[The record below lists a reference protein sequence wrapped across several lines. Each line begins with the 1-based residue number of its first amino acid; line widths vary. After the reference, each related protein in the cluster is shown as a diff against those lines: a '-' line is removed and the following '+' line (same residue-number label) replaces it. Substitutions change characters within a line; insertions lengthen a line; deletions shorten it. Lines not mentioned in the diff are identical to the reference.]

1 MLKKMTALLLASAMP
16 AIAQDSTPEQ
26 RNQLNVTLYQ
36 NGMALIQDSRTL
48 NLEQGIQN
56 IRFQGVTPQII
67 ADSALLA
74 GTDINVLERNYTY
87 DLISLEAL
95 LKASIG
101 QQIGLQLNGRFFGNM
116 AGPYFVNATLVA
128 VQNQRMIIKADVPG
142 ENSQKILALPINQ
155 YGDLISFDQVPG
167 HLSESPTLSM
177 QVQAN
182 TAGESPVTLTYL
194 SNGFDWQAS
203 YVSDI
208 TSETSINLDAW
219 VTLQNHTNT
228 ALNDARVQLLAGE
241 VNRAMPVHQL
251 RNKMMQDAE
260 MVAMAPPPAA
270 QLENVGDY
278 KLFTLPRNIN
288 LAAKQKKQVALFNAE
303 RVRVEK
309 HYTLPLDLSHSAK
322 RVKARVSLKLSNTP
336 EAGLG
341 TPMPAGIMR
350 FYQQDHGGLR
360 QFVGEVLIPDLDKH
374 ETYSAN
380 IGKAFGITANNKNLR
395 WDNAGWLQGELEL
408 INSQKKSVIS
418 ELVVQPLHYRVNKEY
433 KRVSLCETPKGK
445 QDAKLKLNFRPV
457 TGGPKLVSVSEE
469 DSGACRISVQLAPDT
484 RSLYRYEYRIPKK

>member
-1 MLKKMTALLLASAMP
+1 MLKKMTALLMACAMP
-16 AIAQDSTPEQ
+16 AIAQNSTPEQ

-101 QQIGLQLNGRFFGNM
+101 QKIGLQLNGRFFGNM

-128 VQNQRMIIKADVPG
+128 VQNQRMVIKADVPG
-142 ENSQKILALPINQ
+142 ESSQKILALPIDQ

-251 RNKMMQDAE
+251 RNKMMQDTE
-260 MVAMAPPPAA
+260 MVAMSSPPAA
-270 QLENVGDY
+270 QLESIGDY

-288 LAAKQKKQVALFNAE
+288 LSAKQKKQVSLFNAE

-341 TPMPAGIMR
+341 RPMPAGIMR

-360 QFVGEVLIPDLDKH
+360 QFVGEVRIPDLDKH

-380 IGKAFGITANNKNLR
+380 IGKAFGITANNNNMR

-408 INSQKKSVIS
+408 INSQKKSVVS
-418 ELVVQPLHYRVNKEY
+418 ELVVQPLHYREDKEY
-433 KRVSLCETPKGK
+433 KRVSLCETPKGH

-457 TGGPKLVSVSEE
+457 TGGPKLISVSEE
-469 DSGACRISVQLAPDT
+469 DNGSCRISVQLAPDT
-484 RSLYRYEYRIPKK
+484 RSIYRYEYRIPQK

>member
-1 MLKKMTALLLASAMP
+1 MLKKMTALLLASSMP
-16 AIAQDSTPEQ
+16 VIAQDSTPEQ

-36 NGMALIQDSRTL
+36 NGMALIQDSRTI

-101 QQIGLQLNGRFFGNM
+101 QKIGLQLNGRFFGNM
-116 AGPYFVNATLVA
+116 GGPFFVNATLIA
-128 VQNQRMIIKADVPG
+128 VQNQRMVIKADVPG
-142 ENSQKILALPINQ
+142 ETSQKILALPIDQ

-182 TAGESPVTLTYL
+182 AAGEAPVTLTYL

-203 YVSDI
+203 YISDI

-219 VTLQNHTNT
+219 VTLQNHTDVP
-228 ALNDARVQLLAGE
+228 LNDARVQLLAGE

-260 MVAMAPPPAA
+260 MVAMAPPIEA

-278 KLFTLPRNIN
+278 KLFTLPRNISM
-288 LAAKQKKQVALFNAE
+288 AAKQKKQVALFNAE

-309 HYTLPLDLSHSAK
+309 HYSLPLDLSHSIK
-322 RVKARVSLKLSNTP
+322 RVKARVSLKLSNTS

-350 FYQQDHGGLR
+350 FYQQDHAGLR
-360 QFVGEVLIPDLDKH
+360 QFVGEVRIPDLDKH

-380 IGKAFGITANNKNLR
+380 IGKAFGITANNRNLR
-395 WDNAGWLQGELEL
+395 WDSAGWLQGELEL
-408 INSQKKSVIS
+408 INSQKKSVVS
-418 ELVVQPLHYRVNKEY
+418 ELIIQPLHYQVDKEY
-433 KRVSLCETPKGK
+433 KRISLCEAPTDK
-445 QDAKLKLNFRPV
+445 QDVKLKLNFRPV
-457 TGGPKLVSVSEE
+457 TGGPKLVSVSQE
-469 DSGACRISVQLAPDT
+469 DNGACRLSIQLAPDT
-484 RSLYRYEYRIPKK
+484 RSLYRYEYRTS